1 MDCEP
6 FNVGRELFA
15 LQNSYQMKTVILCG
29 GRGTRLGE
37 HGAAI
42 PKALLEIGG
51 RPIIWHILKLYSH
64 YELNDFILCLGHL
77 GDKIRSFFESGA
89 RESQWQIA
97 MTDTGLETN
106 TGGRINR
113 IRDHLKDDEII
124 CVTYGDGLADIDLKA
139 LIDFHINHGRIG
151 TLVAV
156 KPQSGFGVLELE
168 ADDIVVEFR
177 EKPPLDHWVNGGF
190 FVFNRQIFD
199 YLNDDMVLERE
210 PLEELVKRRQLV
222 AYRHSG
228 FWKCLD
234 TYKDYLEL
242 NQMYDS
248 GQAAW
253 KVWSTE

>member
-1 MDCEP
+1 
-6 FNVGRELFA
+6 
-15 LQNSYQMKTVILCG
+15 MKTVILCG

-37 HGAAI
+37 HGTAI

-51 RPIIWHILKLYSH
+51 SPIIWHILKLYSH
-64 YELNDFILCLGHL
+64 YQLNDFVLCLGHL
-77 GDKIRSFFESGA
+77 GDQIRSFFESDV
-89 RESQWQIA
+89 REISWRIA
-97 MTDTGLETN
+97 MNDTGIETN

-113 IRDHLKDDEII
+113 IREHLRDDDTF

-139 LIDFHINHGRIG
+139 LINFHTSHGRIG

-156 KPQSGFGVLELE
+156 KPRSGFGVLELE
-168 ADDIVVEFR
+168 SDDTVVEFR

-199 YLNDDMVLERE
+199 YLNDDAVLELE
-210 PLEELVKRRQLV
+210 PLELLVQQRQLM
-222 AYRHSG
+222 AYRHGG

-253 KVWSTE
+253 KVW

>member
-1 MDCEP
+1 
-6 FNVGRELFA
+6 
-15 LQNSYQMKTVILCG
+15 MKTVILCG

-37 HGAAI
+37 HGTGV

-51 RPIIWHILKLYSH
+51 SPILWHILKLYSH
-64 YELNDFILCLGHL
+64 YELNDFVLCLGHL
-77 GDKIRSFFESGA
+77 GEKVRQFFHDDDA
-89 RESQWQIA
+89 RESNWDIA
-97 MTDTGLETN
+97 MSDTGLETN

-113 IRDHLKDDEII
+113 IRDHLEGEEVF

-139 LIDFHINHGRIG
+139 LIAYHIGHGRIG

-156 KPQSGFGVLELE
+156 KPRSGFGVLELE
-168 ADDIVVEFR
+168 QDDSVVEFR
-177 EKPPLDHWVNGGF
+177 EKPPLDHWINGGF
-190 FVFNRQIFD
+190 FVFNRQILE
-199 YLNDDMVLERE
+199 YLNDDAVLERE
-210 PLEELVKRRQLV
+210 PLESLVGKRQLM
-222 AYRHSG
+222 AYRHGG

-253 KVWSTE
+253 KVW